1 MTPLDEKQIE
11 VQGLA
16 SEIGRELA
24 VLAGDMEKLQA
35 LLSDILCTSAPN
47 DSLVIQAQA
56 LDHAFQSLSQL
67 SGVLDRIATHADP
80 DWRLERRSLLG
91 PVSLSSLAVRL
102 SGKAAPENMA
112 PDDAADDL
120 ELL

>member
-1 MTPLDEKQIE
+1 MTQAIEEKHIE

-16 SEIGRELA
+16 AEIGRELS
-24 VLAGDMEKLQA
+24 VLAGDMEHLQT
-35 LLSDILCTSAPN
+35 LLSDILCGGSAP
-47 DSLVIQAQA
+47 DPTLVVQAQA

-67 SGVLDRIATHADP
+67 SGVLARISTQAEPH
-80 DWRLERRSLLG
+80 WRLERHSLLE

-102 SGKAAPENMA
+102 SGRSA
-112 PDDAADDL
+112 PDHPADDL

>member
-1 MTPLDEKQIE
+1 MTQAIDEKHIE

-16 SEIGRELA
+16 AEIGRELS
-24 VLAGDMEKLQA
+24 VLAGDMEHLQT
-35 LLSDILCTSAPN
+35 LLSDILCGFAP
-47 DSLVIQAQA
+47 DPSLVVQAQA

-67 SGVLDRIATHADP
+67 SGVLARLAAQAEPH
-80 DWRLERRSLLG
+80 WRLERHSLLE

-102 SGKAAPENMA
+102 SGRSA
-112 PDDAADDL
+112 PDHPADDL

>member
-1 MTPLDEKQIE
+1 MTQALDEKHIE

-16 SEIGRELA
+16 AEIGRELA
-24 VLAGDMEKLQA
+24 VLADDMDKLQA
-35 LLSDILCTSAPN
+35 LLSDLLCTSAPN
-47 DSLVIQAQA
+47 ESLVVQAQA

-67 SGVLDRIATHADP
+67 SGVLDRIAETADP
-80 DWRLERRSLLG
+80 DWRLERRRLLG

-102 SGKAAPENMA
+102 AGKAAPESA
-112 PDDAADDL
+112 TDDF

>member
-1 MTPLDEKQIE
+1 MIQALDEKHIE

-16 SEIGRELA
+16 AQVGRELA
-24 VLAGDMEKLQA
+24 VLADDMEKLQA
-35 LLSDILCTSAPN
+35 LLSDLLCTSAPN
-47 DSLVIQAQA
+47 DALVVQAQA

-67 SGVLDRIATHADP
+67 SGVLDRLSQSADP
-80 DWRLERRSLLG
+80 DWRLERRGLLG

-102 SGKAAPENMA
+102 AGRAAPES
-112 PDDAADDL
+112 AADDL